1 MSVSPARPNRPRR
14 LWNREWS
21 EDSLSVH
28 AFNLGKIVQ
37 FTQQLEP
44 FIQGKIRRK
53 VFAYKENLV

>member
-37 FTQQLEP
+37 FAEQIEP

-53 VFAYKENLV
+53 VFA